1 MRSSPWDPYENL
13 PLDYATLFKLEN
25 YTSMMKSVYEANDVR
40 KAKVDINDPY
50 IAPGTW
56 SAAVWIA

>member
-1 MRSSPWDPYENL
+1 
-13 PLDYATLFKLEN
+13 
-25 YTSMMKSVYEANDVR
+25 MMKSVYEANDVR

-56 SAAVWIA
+56 FAAVLIA